1 MSNNSSR
8 SWQQQLHSSSRAS
21 SSTSHSITSNE
32 EADHGMHATIPPP
45 PAWTKKLDLVFIGG
59 FIETRCVAMAS
70 ERTADVNGV
79 MVSSI
84 HHFAPQYVILVV
96 NQTVFSFWKVE
107 QTNDSAEEYDEVPD
121 DILPEV
127 AVMSDT
133 DVALRFKHMACFD
146 RRTREE
152 RNSPIPQKTVQEFK
166 EKLNILRSATS
177 GYGTAGVEKYFV
189 EQMNRRFPGQ
199 LLVKGVRMRSSQD
212 FKTFIK
218 YAKWDDTMQEI
229 VLFAQKQLWDNNSWA
244 IEMENEFCK
253 VLRFRFTGERCD
265 GTRMKRNHDGKC
277 FAKVFVK
284 CKGTLVDSIRV
295 ITKEYHGIALYARRA
310 RSTKRP
316 GEEIGAEGTHITRKP
331 RKVPK
336 VMRVDSG
343 SKHSHVGYCEG
354 HPAYIANNQEATTK
368 SSAALDK
375 TTTTHLSDTQNGKV
389 SATVDKP
396 LNPSYLLRALLAG
409 NLEVD
414 DLRQLLQN
422 EPRLNPSFSKKF
434 SFSDPVADG
443 RDTARGDLSQNESDS
458 FSLSSRATCD
468 RVSDGR
474 DTARGDRFQ
483 NESDS
488 FSLSSRATCDTDP
501 VADGRDTA
509 HGDRFQNESD
519 SSDKALASGGDT
531 HTSAVPPI
539 DSSKNQTTVVN
550 ATAPLPLPESSN
562 NSADHG
568 NDVCIYYIHAS
579 FVWTSHCFVFAKLLL
594 LFPDW
599 VKLSQDR

>member
-1 MSNNSSR
+1 
-8 SWQQQLHSSSRAS
+8 
-21 SSTSHSITSNE
+21 
-32 EADHGMHATIPPP
+32 MHATIPPP
-45 PAWTKKLDLVFIGG
+45 PAWRKKLDLVFIGG

-121 DILPEV
+121 DILPEI
-127 AVMSDT
+127 AVMDDT
-133 DVALRFKHMACFD
+133 NVALRFKHMACFD

-177 GYGTAGVEKYFV
+177 GYGSAGVEKYFV

-199 LLVKGVRMRSSQD
+199 LLVKGVHIRSSQD

-218 YAKWDDTMQEI
+218 YAKWDDTMKEI

-396 LNPSYLLRALLAG
+396 LNTSYLLRALLAG
-409 NLEVD
+409 NLEMD

-422 EPRLNPSFSKKF
+422 EPRLNPS

-443 RDTARGDLSQNESDS
+443 RDTARGDLSQNESD
-458 FSLSSRATCD
+458 F
-468 RVSDGR
+468 
-474 DTARGDRFQ
+474 
-483 NESDS
+483 
-488 FSLSSRATCDTDP
+488 
-501 VADGRDTA
+501 
-509 HGDRFQNESD
+509 
-519 SSDKALASGGDT
+519 SDKALASGGDT
-531 HTSAVPPI
+531 PTSAVPPI